1 LKNLKN
7 QRNAGFLI
15 SQIKQLSG
23 RIFSKKLKE
32 FEINDLNP
40 GQGRI
45 MFALWKGDGISL
57 KELADRTSLGKST
70 LSMMLDRLEK
80 AGKIKRMQNKDNR
93 REIRIE
99 LANLESQNLKEKY
112 LQVSEEMN
120 SLFYKNFSEIEKD
133 RFEEFL
139 VRILENLKKDLQI
152 YS

>member
-1 LKNLKN
+1 LKSLKD

-23 RIFSKKLKE
+23 RIFSKKLKDY
-32 FEINDLNP
+32 EINDLNP

-57 KELADRTSLGKST
+57 KELAERTSLGKST
-70 LSMMLDRLEK
+70 LSMMLGRLEK
-80 AGKIKRMQNKDNR
+80 SGMIKRIQNKNNR

-99 LANLESQNLKEKY
+99 LTNLESQNLKEKY

-120 SLFYKNFSEIEKD
+120 SLFYKNFSENEKD
-133 RFEEFL
+133 QFEEFL
-139 VRILENLKKDLQI
+139 VRILENLKENM
-152 YS
+152 